1 MPKRDSRP
9 GDVIESIEPDEAQD
23 ILRRLAE
30 DPSIRK
36 RVEDLARE
44 RLSDVDVEGIADRVY
59 EELDMIDVHDL
70 WESSG
75 STRHGYV
82 DVTDRAWDMFD
93 EALEP
98 VRGEM
103 ERYRGLSMRRE
114 ETVVLMGMLKGLH
127 DYEKES
133 TSEFKDWATDAP
145 GDRFD
150 QILEEWREGRD
161 DPEESR
167 EMEEFLQRETPG
179 WSGELRAGEHSAN
192 EPAAQGR
199 DRIDTVR

>member
-9 GDVIESIEPDEAQD
+9 GDVIESIEPDEALD

-44 RLSDVDVEGIADRVY
+44 RLSDVDVEGVADRVY

-127 DYEKES
+127 DYEEGS
-133 TSEFKDWATDAP
+133 TSEFKDWAVDAP
-145 GDRFD
+145 HDRFRSL
-150 QILEEWREGRD
+150 LEEWREGRD

-179 WSGELRAGEHSAN
+179 WSGELRGGEHPAN
-192 EPAAQGR
+192 EPASP
-199 DRIDTVR
+199 VE